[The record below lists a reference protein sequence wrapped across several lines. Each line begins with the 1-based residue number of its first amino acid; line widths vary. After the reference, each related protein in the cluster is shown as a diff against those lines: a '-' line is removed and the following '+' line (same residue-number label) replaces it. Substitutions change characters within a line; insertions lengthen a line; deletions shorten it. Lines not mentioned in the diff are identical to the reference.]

1 MFLEHYFDRYTF
13 QLERDWLM
21 DLKRVGQ
28 AMSTS
33 AQSYRTLFS

>member
-1 MFLEHYFDRYTF
+1 
-13 QLERDWLM
+13 M

-33 AQSYRTLFS
+33 AQSYRTLSLKGKRLRPEDFFSGL